1 MRIPNNLIRVAVL
14 VSLASVGLLAS
25 DRFGY
30 TINLPKQ
37 KISIIIT
44 CKDIDKNIIQ
54 DPGFKGLVKPIGEVI
69 AGSIDEFSE
78 NRTYL
83 VFIRL
88 SGGKVYCHVDE
99 EPIGDHP
106 VIKEF
111 SFSTKQWKSRFVEK
125 VFRGILGRTKLTKKS
140 VELHKRVENS
150 EASNVRIELGPVPG
164 QPLESWSVSWR

>member
-1 MRIPNNLIRVAVL
+1 MRTLNNLIKVAL
-14 VSLASVGLLAS
+14 LIPLASVGLLAS

-30 TINLPKQ
+30 TISLPKQ
-37 KISIIIT
+37 KTSIIIT
-44 CKDIDKNIIQ
+44 CKDIDKKIIQ
-54 DPGFKGLVKPIGEVI
+54 DPGFKELVKPIGEVV
-69 AGSIDEFSE
+69 AGSIDAFSE

-88 SGGKVYCHVDE
+88 SGGKIYCHVDE

-125 VFRGILGRTKLTKKS
+125 VFRGILGRTELPRKS
-140 VELHKRVENS
+140 VEVHKGTGDS
-150 EASNVRIELGPVPG
+150 GASNVKIELGPVPG
-164 QPLESWSVSWR
+164 QPLESWSVSW